1 MAAALAASPDLAQTP
16 EVVVL
21 DNETAVYG
29 DQAVVRQAANRW
41 SQSVN
46 QDADLAAK
54 LTRMSESFDNWLIAI
69 RPLENAAEPSAGS
82 APLKY
87 RADFVRLV
95 REVRAGIRLGGINQV
110 QVEVEMNTAEDAA
123 GLVALGRWLPGLLQ
137 MRGDWEASMA
147 ELAENVAVWQNGNT
161 ASFSFTLDEN
171 KLKEFVR
178 SREAMEKWR
187 DEPVII
193 E

>member
-1 MAAALAASPDLAQTP
+1 
-16 EVVVL
+16 
-21 DNETAVYG
+21 
-29 DQAVVRQAANRW
+29 
-41 SQSVN
+41 
-46 QDADLAAK
+46 
-54 LTRMSESFDNWLIAI
+54 
-69 RPLENAAEPSAGS
+69 
-82 APLKY
+82 
-87 RADFVRLV
+87 
-95 REVRAGIRLGGINQV
+95 
-110 QVEVEMNTAEDAA
+110 
-123 GLVALGRWLPGLLQ
+123 LVALGRWLPGLLQ